1 MSFFWKHCESAEKYK
16 LLVDCLLCCYF
27 VRVKAKTRAEITDT
41 NLGTRW
47 TELNSR
53 EVVLGRILTRSN
65 FLVGNLIGCN
75 SLYNKALL
83 HCIKS
88 VNSRNYSL

>member
-27 VRVKAKTRAEITDT
+27 VRAKGKTKAEITDT
-41 NLGTRW
+41 NLGARW

-53 EVVLGRILTRSN
+53 EVILGGILTRGDSS
-65 FLVGNLIGCN
+65 VGSLIGCS